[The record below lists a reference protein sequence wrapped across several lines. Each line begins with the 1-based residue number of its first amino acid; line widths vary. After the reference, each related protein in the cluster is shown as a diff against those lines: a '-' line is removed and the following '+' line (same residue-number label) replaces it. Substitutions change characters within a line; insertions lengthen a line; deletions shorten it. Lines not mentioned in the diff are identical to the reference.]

1 MRKKN
6 LYEISLIKARK
17 SLEAISNVLIFSFS
31 IAGRLKLRNKGR
43 FNPSRNLQ
51 KKKKIYLIIFI
62 SRFQC
67 NYFSTTIKAV
77 FGLTRAN
84 GESGSP

>member
-51 KKKKIYLIIFI
+51 KKKENLF
-62 SRFQC
+62 
-67 NYFSTTIKAV
+67 NYFYFSISMQLL
-77 FGLTRAN
+77 FN
-84 GESGSP
+84 NN